1 MNLNYFNL
9 EILSKQE
16 ISAGEDLGCVFGVL
30 DTVRVNK
37 EAQRVLIQLGKIHP
51 LFDGLIITTSRQR
64 IICAV
69 LAWLGN
75 FCLSSPMVPDGNINK
90 EVPFDNLIRCQIV

>member
-1 MNLNYFNL
+1 MNYFNL

-75 FCLSSPMVPDGNINK
+75 FHLSSTMVPDGDSSNDT
-90 EVPFDNLIRCQIV
+90 PFDSLIMGQPV

>member
-1 MNLNYFNL
+1 VNLNYFDL
-9 EILSKQE
+9 EKLSKQE
-16 ISAGEDLGCVFGVL
+16 ISAGENPGCFFGVL
-30 DTVRVNK
+30 DTGRVNK
-37 EAQRVLIQLGKIHP
+37 EAQRVSIQLGEIYP

-69 LAWLGN
+69 LAWLRN
-75 FCLSSPMVPDGNINK
+75 FCLSSTMVPDGNISN